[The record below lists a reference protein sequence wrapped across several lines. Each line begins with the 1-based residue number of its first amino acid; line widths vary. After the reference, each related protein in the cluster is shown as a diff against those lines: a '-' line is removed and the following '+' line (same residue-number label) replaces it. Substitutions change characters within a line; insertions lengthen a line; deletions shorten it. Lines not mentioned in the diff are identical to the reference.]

1 MSAENKKHTLKYWI
15 RNIHLWLGLTS
26 GLFVCFLGITGCLL
40 AFEREIENVTQP
52 YRFVEPQ
59 KRTYLEPS
67 RLKAIADKHVPGKHA
82 HSISYQPGKASQ
94 VVYYG
99 FKPEY
104 YWIVFLNPYSG
115 EVLKVKNMEEDFFR
129 IMITGHYYLWL
140 PPNVGQPVLA
150 TATLLFLFLLGSGLV
165 LWWPKNKA
173 ASKKRFSIKWSA
185 KWKRVNFDLHNVL
198 GFYMTWILIFIAF
211 SGLVMGFQWFAK
223 SAYWVSSAGKSLN
236 LFEESISNQTL
247 APNFAGRKPAMDI
260 LWARTLKSLP
270 GFTGSMEVHVPE
282 GPKASIEITV
292 NPDTDT
298 FWRTDYR
305 YYDQYSLKEIP
316 VRHVYGKIANAGVAD
331 KLMRM
336 NYDIHIGAIA
346 GLPGKI
352 MAFLASLVAASLPI
366 TGFFIWWTKRQKK
379 TKKTPRKEME
389 HVRV

>member
-1 MSAENKKHTLKYWI
+1 MYP
-15 RNIHLWLGLTS
+15 
-26 GLFVCFLGITGCLL
+26 V
-40 AFEREIENVTQP
+40 
-52 YRFVEPQ
+52 
-59 KRTYLEPS
+59 
-67 RLKAIADKHVPGKHA
+67 
-82 HSISYQPGKASQ
+82 
-94 VVYYG
+94 
-99 FKPEY
+99 
-104 YWIVFLNPYSG
+104 NPYSG